1 MKHIDLTSQMVRHQ
15 MLMDLAAA
23 VAKHVE
29 DNPHPEQHH
38 EDAEYTPQSQHV
50 YHSSK

>member
-1 MKHIDLTSQMVRHQ
+1 MQHIDLTSQITRHQ

-23 VAKHVE
+23 VRKQVE

-38 EDAEYTPQSQHV
+38 DDAEYAYHPGQYH
-50 YHSSK
+50 HSSK